1 MPILKPRAL
10 SLLSKC
16 ERRPPGAS
24 LIISAFAM
32 FDLAHRAWT
41 VRKRVLPIP
50 GTTVSALSRHAL
62 AYWCCQ
68 LVVGQPH
75 AASDS
80 FGSLYIS
87 RPRQSIILSNSAV
100 PLRPLADAMPSSAR
114 CPRSALLN
122 IGTLAH
128 QRLSGPVQ
136 HQNGLLLRRLLIGT
150 KRIDGRVTA
159 SQIAAASF
167 ASFLLRLR

>member
-1 MPILKPRAL
+1 MPILATHTESAVQVRASSSRGKPHHFRL
-10 SLLSKC
+10 
-16 ERRPPGAS
+16 RDVRPRPPGVDRLKAGS
-24 LIISAFAM
+24 PDSRNDRICIKSSCPRL
-32 FDLAHRAWT
+32 L
-41 VRKRVLPIP
+41 VLPSRCRP
-50 GTTVSALSRHAL
+50 ASCRQRQLQFLVYLS
-62 AYWCCQ
+62 
-68 LVVGQPH
+68 
-75 AASDS
+75 
-80 FGSLYIS
+80 
-87 RPRQSIILSNSAV
+87 PRQSIILSNSAV